1 MSPTLLAP
9 LRPVADAEPVRAAL
23 CRAEVEFYKRYGWS
37 LNPFPTM
44 RETIEHLREEVDF
57 LRSAQAPD
65 WQRREAMTNVFL
77 LGCAL
82 LNGVD
87 DYLRGK
93 TLRLPRRL
101 VALAAVRLLRWT
113 IEKLVAAVRW
123 RRRARARHWRA
134 RWQA

>member
-1 MSPTLLAP
+1 
-9 LRPVADAEPVRAAL
+9 
-23 CRAEVEFYKRYGWS
+23 
-37 LNPFPTM
+37 
-44 RETIEHLREEVDF
+44 
-57 LRSAQAPD
+57 AQAPD

-134 RWQA
+134 RWQAPFADFLTHLVAGTEPEAKTLADLAARLTAGSSFGLPAALQRECIYFPSAFRRL